1 MFTVGCSYI
10 DIGALTHPVSIF
22 LCSFEVGGHTGA
34 LRTAWSVKL
43 LLPHAETL
51 LFALCAGKSSGCSRP
66 LLPHRWVPASVCHWE
81 QAHARS
87 HQVFFLS
94 LSSRSLM
101 GDSLV
106 CSIFFNCLCNIKW
119 FCCLS
124 DKVNNLHYCTICVF
138 LFVLKVCCG
147 QASTTCWS
155 TSTWIATPQLA
166 SWWTMS
172 ILFPWRRKPWASL
185 CFLMRP
191 RNTACLALAWAHP
204 WDPECTSPPLALS
217 VGHGFAVTAVTIKG
231 WKRVSSIAQNSP

>member
-22 LCSFEVGGHTGA
+22 LCPFEVGGHTGA
-34 LRTAWSVKL
+34 LRTARSVKL

-106 CSIFFNCLCNIKW
+106 CSILFFLTACATSNDFVACQTKW
-119 FCCLS
+119 II
-124 DKVNNLHYCTICVF
+124 YIIA
-138 LFVLKVCCG
+138 LFVSFFL
-147 QASTTCWS
+147 
-155 TSTWIATPQLA
+155 
-166 SWWTMS
+166 SWRFAADR
-172 ILFPWRRKPWASL
+172 LL
-185 CFLMRP
+185 RP
-191 RNTACLALAWAHP
+191 ADRHP
-204 WDPECTSPPLALS
+204 PE
-217 VGHGFAVTAVTIKG
+217 
-231 WKRVSSIAQNSP
+231 